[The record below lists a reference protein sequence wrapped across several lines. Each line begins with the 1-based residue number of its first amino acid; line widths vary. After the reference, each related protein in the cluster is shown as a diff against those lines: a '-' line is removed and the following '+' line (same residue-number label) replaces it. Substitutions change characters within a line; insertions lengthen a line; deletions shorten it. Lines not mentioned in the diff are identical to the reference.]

1 MIVYRDLTTAR
12 DCEAVFALEQAVWQM
27 PADGAV
33 PPHMLRALVHGGG
46 HMAGAWDDKVL
57 AGFTLAFPAK
67 KGDEWILWSHMT
79 GVHPAY
85 QGQGI
90 GFHLKQHQRTWAIE
104 NGYEIISWTFDPLQQ
119 RNAYFNLHRLGAT
132 SNTYHRNFY
141 GELRDSI
148 NEGLQTDRLEI
159 AWHLNKLHLQD
170 LSEGQ
175 TRKSLMVDDET
186 PRLISNDNGS
196 LHITLPRKWGAKH
209 YIVEIPHDLNMLR
222 VSAMTQVIQWQN
234 ALAEVFTTA
243 FAQGYK
249 VTDFWRFEERC
260 GYILT

>member
-1 MIVYRDLTTAR
+1 MMIYRDLISAD

-46 HMAGAWDDKVL
+46 HMAGAWDDNTL

-67 KGDEWILWSHMT
+67 KDNDWILWSHMA
-79 GVHPAY
+79 GVHPDY
-85 QGQGI
+85 QGLGI
-90 GFHLKQHQRTWAIE
+90 GFNLKQHQRTWAIA
-104 NGYEIISWTFDPLQQ
+104 NNYSMIAWTFDPLQQ
-119 RNAYFNLHRLGAT
+119 RNAFFNLHRLGAT
-132 SNTYHRNFY
+132 SSTYHRNFY

-159 AWHLNKLHLQD
+159 AWHLNKPYVQD
-170 LSEGQ
+170 LADGQ
-175 TRKSLMVDDET
+175 TRKNLFVNDET
-186 PRLISNDNGS
+186 PRLIDESM
-196 LHITLPRKWGAKH
+196 HIKLPTSWDAKH
-209 YIVEIPHDLNMLR
+209 YVVEIPYHLNSLR
-222 VSAMTQVIQWQN
+222 ESNITEVIQWQN
-234 ALAEVFTTA
+234 ALAEVFTIA

-249 VTDFWRFEERC
+249 VTDFWRVEERC